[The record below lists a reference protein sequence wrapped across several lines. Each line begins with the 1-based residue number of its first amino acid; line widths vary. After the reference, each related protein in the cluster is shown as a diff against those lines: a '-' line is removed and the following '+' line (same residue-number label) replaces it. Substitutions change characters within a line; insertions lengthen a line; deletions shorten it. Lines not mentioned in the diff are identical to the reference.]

1 MRSVEVTAK
10 KVQDA
15 INQGLEQLGVRLDE
29 VTVEVIEQGGLFRK
43 AKVKLTVDADAE
55 AENSAASA
63 DKKSERKSERGSEE
77 PKAPVNKE
85 NAQPAGKP
93 AKNSAE
99 KKEKTEK
106 PSAGKPQTN
115 KIEKTDK
122 PIQKPEK
129 AEKAKK
135 QKPENS
141 DDPKEKTEERKPS
154 REESAT
160 ARAHAFEFIKGCIE
174 RMGFDGVTFETSDDG
189 TIAIAASEGDDSL
202 IIGRHGETLS
212 ALAYLAETG
221 ARAEKSKVNITVD
234 CNGYR
239 ERRQASLSAMARRK
253 ADECVRRHR
262 KIKLEPMERTD
273 RRTVHFALND
283 DNRVI
288 TSSEGKEPYRCV
300 VIIPKNRDRRE
311 NVSRGE
317 NEEFAGQ
324 SSEE

>member
-43 AKVKLTVDADAE
+43 AKVKLTVDADEE
-55 AENSAASA
+55 AEK
-63 DKKSERKSERGSEE
+63 D
-77 PKAPVNKE
+77 AP
-85 NAQPAGKP
+85 
-93 AKNSAE
+93 AE
-99 KKEKTEK
+99 KKAEKKDAPAPEADRPK
-106 PSAGKPQTN
+106 KA
-115 KIEKTDK
+115 
-122 PIQKPEK
+122 EK
-129 AEKAKK
+129 AEKAEAPAQKPTDKPAQKSADKPADKPKKTEKAEKPADKPAQKSERAQK
-135 QKPENS
+135 QKPEKS
-141 DDPKEKTEERKPS
+141 DKPQDGADDKKPTREER
-154 REESAT
+154 A
-160 ARAHAFEFIKGCIE
+160 AAHAHAVEFIKGCIE
-174 RMGFDGVTFETSDDG
+174 RMGFEAVDYSVGDDGVISIT
-189 TIAIAASEGDDSL
+189 APAGDDSL

-221 ARAEKSKVNITVD
+221 ARAEKSRVNITVD

-239 ERRQASLSAMARRK
+239 ERRQASLASMARRK

-262 KIKLEPMERTD
+262 KIKLEPMERAD

-300 VIIPKNRDRRE
+300 VIIPKSRDRRE
-311 NVSRGE
+311 SVPREDIKESDASTD
-317 NEEFAGQ
+317 EE
-324 SSEE
+324 

>member
-43 AKVKLTVDADAE
+43 AKVKLTVDADEE
-55 AENSAASA
+55 AEKAA
-63 DKKSERKSERGSEE
+63 
-77 PKAPVNKE
+77 P
-85 NAQPAGKP
+85 
-93 AKNSAE
+93 AE
-99 KKEKTEK
+99 KKAEKKDAPAPEADRPKKAEKTEK
-106 PSAGKPQTN
+106 AEAPAQKSA
-115 KIEKTDK
+115 DK
-122 PIQKPEK
+122 PADKPKKTEKAEKPADKPVQKAQKPEK
-129 AEKAKK
+129 SDKPQDGADDKK
-135 QKPENS
+135 P
-141 DDPKEKTEERKPS
+141 TREER
-154 REESAT
+154 A
-160 ARAHAFEFIKGCIE
+160 AAHAHAVEFIKGCIE
-174 RMGFDGVTFETSDDG
+174 RMGFEGVDYSVGDDGV
-189 TIAIAASEGDDSL
+189 IAITAPAGDDSL

-221 ARAEKSKVNITVD
+221 ARAEKSRVNITVD

-239 ERRQASLSAMARRK
+239 ERRQASLASMARRK

-262 KIKLEPMERTD
+262 KIKLEPMERAD

-300 VIIPKNRDRRE
+300 VIIPKSRDRRD
-311 NVSRGE
+311 SAPH
-317 NEEFAGQ
+317 EETKEPVTPTD
-324 SSEE
+324 EE